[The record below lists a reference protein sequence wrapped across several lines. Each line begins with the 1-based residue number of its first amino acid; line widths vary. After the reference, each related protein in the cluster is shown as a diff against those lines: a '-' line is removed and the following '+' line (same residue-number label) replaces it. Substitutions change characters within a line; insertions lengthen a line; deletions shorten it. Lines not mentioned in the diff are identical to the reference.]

1 MKAYKV
7 AMCLAACALALWL
20 VVPAS
25 AQTPTTQQISVGGTT
40 SIQGGS
46 QGADGVQS
54 PEVDDSLDLDFG
66 GDLSGGGMVD
76 RSIVDVPGPSMSGT
90 SGKKAKSNPQ
100 LNLSFDGL
108 NFRNQRLANGGNQ
121 FSVEPPDQGL
131 CVGNGFVMESI
142 NDVLRVYDTSGNAL
156 VGTTD
161 LNTFY
166 GYIAA
171 INRATNARGPSV
183 TDPSCFFDPDT
194 QRWFQLVLTLDHVG
208 TTPRLSGTNHL
219 DLAVSQT
226 SSPLGAWNIYRIPV
240 QDDGTQGTPNHNCA
254 GGACLG
260 DFPHMGADA
269 NGIYLTTN
277 EFNLFAAGFRAS
289 QIYAISKQALAAGQ
303 SSVTVVQFDTA
314 DPSVLLD
321 GHPGFT
327 VWPATNPPGQAVSDD
342 GGAEY
347 LLSSVAVFSNG
358 GSDSRL
364 RIWALT
370 NTQSLNSSTPALSL
384 ITNVINTQTYAVPPK
399 SGEMAGNFPLGQCLD
414 DSTIATPFGTGC
426 WRFFFVAGGPFNE
439 VEAQTID
446 SNDSRMLQVVF
457 ANGKLWGALDT
468 GVSLNNVAQAGIAW
482 FILSPQLSS
491 TSVSG
496 SVILQGI
503 FGLANNNLTYPAVGV
518 TASGRGLI
526 AFTVLGN
533 DNFPS
538 AGYSSL
544 DAHAGAGDVHL
555 IASGLGPDDG
565 FTAYKAFLN
574 PGQRFRTRW
583 GDYGYTALDGNS
595 IWIASEYIGQTCDLT
610 TYVNTGFACNGTRT
624 SLGNWYTRISKLTP

>member
-1 MKAYKV
+1 M
-7 AMCLAACALALWL
+7 
-20 VVPAS
+20 
-25 AQTPTTQQISVGGTT
+25 
-40 SIQGGS
+40 
-46 QGADGVQS
+46 
-54 PEVDDSLDLDFG
+54 
-66 GDLSGGGMVD
+66 
-76 RSIVDVPGPSMSGT
+76 
-90 SGKKAKSNPQ
+90 
-100 LNLSFDGL
+100 
-108 NFRNQRLANGGNQ
+108 
-121 FSVEPPDQGL
+121 
-131 CVGNGFVMESI
+131 GNGFVMESI

-194 QRWFQLVLTLDHVG
+194 QRWFQ
-208 TTPRLSGTNHL
+208 
-219 DLAVSQT
+219 
-226 SSPLGAWNIYRIPV
+226 
-240 QDDGTQGTPNHNCA
+240 
-254 GGACLG
+254 
-260 DFPHMGADA
+260 
-269 NGIYLTTN
+269 
-277 EFNLFAAGFRAS
+277 
-289 QIYAISKQALAAGQ
+289 
-303 SSVTVVQFDTA
+303 
-314 DPSVLLD
+314 
-321 GHPGFT
+321 
-327 VWPATNPPGQAVSDD
+327 
-342 GGAEY
+342 
-347 LLSSVAVFSNG
+347 
-358 GSDSRL
+358 
-364 RIWALT
+364 
-370 NTQSLNSSTPALSL
+370 
-384 ITNVINTQTYAVPPK
+384 
-399 SGEMAGNFPLGQCLD
+399 
-414 DSTIATPFGTGC
+414 
-426 WRFFFVAGGPFNE
+426 
-439 VEAQTID
+439 
-446 SNDSRMLQVVF
+446 
-457 ANGKLWGALDT
+457 
-468 GVSLNNVAQAGIAW
+468 
-482 FILSPQLSS
+482 S

-496 SVILQGI
+496 SVILRGI